1 LGLNSQIMENILK
14 YAIRHILK
22 PLVRILHRKGVA
34 VGELNEMLKQIYVEV
49 SEDVLAAAGERP
61 TTSRI
66 AIATGLT
73 RKEVAQLRQAIA
85 VDVDAPTGSYNRG
98 ARVMTGWLADA
109 EFLDAEG
116 KPAHLPLHGERG
128 SFAALVSRYSGDM
141 PTRAMF
147 QEMERVGA
155 VQRDAA
161 GQVQL
166 MAAGYIP
173 HSDEAEK
180 LSILGTDV
188 AALMNTIAHNLTTQE
203 RSQLHF
209 QRKVSYDNLPV
220 EALPVFKAMVA
231 KDGLDL
237 LIKFNAYLATQDRD
251 SNPQVEGTGCM
262 RAGVGIYYFEE
273 PVAAQPEDRNSNDV

>member
-1 LGLNSQIMENILK
+1 MENILK
-14 YAIRHILK
+14 HTIRYILK

-34 VGELNEMLKQIYVEV
+34 VGELNQMLKQVYVEV
-49 SEDVLAAAGERP
+49 SEEVLAAAGERP

-73 RKEVAQLRQAIA
+73 RKEVAQLRQAVA
-85 VDVDAPTGSYNRG
+85 VDGYAPSGSYNRG

-109 EFLDAEG
+109 EFLDADG

-141 PTRAMF
+141 PYRAMF

-155 VQRDAA
+155 LQLDGA

-173 HSDEAEK
+173 HADEAEK

-188 AALMNTIAHNLTTQE
+188 AALMSTIGHNLITQE

-231 KDGLDL
+231 KDGMGL
-237 LIKFNAYLATQDRD
+237 LIKFNEYLATQDRD
-251 SNPQVEGTGCM
+251 SNPQAGGTGCM

-273 PVAAQPEDRNSNDV
+273 PVAAQPAERISDED

>member
-1 LGLNSQIMENILK
+1 MGLNSQIMENILK
-14 YAIRHILK
+14 HTLRYILK

-34 VGELNEMLKQIYVEV
+34 VGELNQMLKQVYVEV
-49 SEDVLAAAGERP
+49 SEEVLAAAGERP

-73 RKEVAQLRQAIA
+73 RKEVAQLRQAA
-85 VDVDAPTGSYNRG
+85 AAHGDAPTGSYNRG

-109 EFLDAEG
+109 EFLDTDG

-141 PTRAMF
+141 PYRAMF

-155 VQRDAA
+155 VQLDGA

-173 HSDEAEK
+173 HADEAEK

-188 AALMNTIAHNLTTQE
+188 AALMSTIGHNLITQE

-231 KDGLDL
+231 RDGMGL
-237 LIKFNAYLATQDRD
+237 LIKFNEYLATQDRD
-251 SNPQVEGTGCM
+251 SNPQAGGTGCM

-273 PVAAQPEDRNSNDV
+273 PVAAQPAERISDED